1 MTSLDVGG
9 TSAGLSP
16 PDVRLRAGV
25 VADQSLMGLMMMLNS
40 DVIVVYRWKE
50 SAKCFIFRLSMRSA
64 VSCSVRGAIKVVSLV
79 RLDSLA

>member
-50 SAKCFIFRLSMRSA
+50 SAKCFIFRSA